1 MALVLSLPFVVE
13 GQESMI
19 ELATGSEDAKFQ
31 ASLNELSETVKQ
43 VSSSG
48 EMSQRTFELQVPSNI
63 ESVKTQQQAL
73 IYTQER
79 GGQSKNF
86 SVSFDTEIN
95 ASSLSA
101 ERGLQELKV
110 TYIDGK
116 AVIEPSTPPGQDFSI
131 SVKSYSQ
138 PVPEN
143 GIFNSTVEV
152 INRGENQASQD
163 IVFQIDAGNLH
174 EETRPD
180 EALDSGESR
189 EYSFDWDTTSQ
200 SPGTYDFTALT
211 QNDTVN
217 REFEIADSG
226 TAVFDVSNI
235 QASPDPVTEGENVT
249 VTADVENT
257 GDGDGTQEIRLL
269 INGSEEDS
277 DSPILNQG
285 ESKQVEFNYTTSS
298 SDRPVIEASV
308 ATDDTSE
315 STYVQV
321 EDASEFTEQGLL
333 VHLDAESIEGLSE
346 GESVER
352 WNDSTANEFDATSP
366 SVSESPALSS
376 SGINGVQ
383 SVEFDGSS
391 SVLTISHSS
400 EMDMDNFQI
409 FTVFK
414 ASSSD
419 LTNEIGVIH
428 NKQTSNTFN
437 DRNWWLA
444 LDNGQGFAGGNGALG
459 LRTSSG
465 GEVVSL
471 NADGKNYIDDNTYLV
486 SAKVN
491 STEDEAELRINS
503 SLKASASNVGIPE
516 GEGAPIGIGAEISG
530 STSSGFSR
538 YFGGQI
544 GEIMI
549 YNETLSTTQEQE
561 LENYLSNKWGIT
573 LS

>member
-1 MALVLSLPFVVE
+1 MKGQASIELVGVVGIALVLASPFVVE
-13 GQESMI
+13 AQDSMI
-19 ELATGSEDAKFQ
+19 DLAISSEDANFQ
-31 ASLNELSETVKQ
+31 ASLNELEETVDQ

-48 EMSQRTFELQVPSNI
+48 EMSQRTFELQIPSNI
-63 ESVKTQQQAL
+63 DSVKTQQQAL
-73 IYTQER
+73 IFTQER
-79 GGQSKNF
+79 GERRKNF
-86 SVSFDTEIN
+86 TAAFETEIN
-95 ASSLSA
+95 ASGLSA
-101 ERGLQELKV
+101 ETGFQELQI
-110 TYIDGK
+110 TYTGGV
-116 AVIEPSTPPGQDFSI
+116 AEIEPSVSPTVTSPEI
-131 SVKSYSQ
+131 S
-138 PVPEN
+138 
-143 GIFNSTVEV
+143 F
-152 INRGENQASQD
+152 
-163 IVFQIDAGNLH
+163 
-174 EETRPD
+174 
-180 EALDSGESR
+180 
-189 EYSFDWDTTSQ
+189 
-200 SPGTYDFTALT
+200 
-211 QNDTVN
+211 
-217 REFEIADSG
+217 
-226 TAVFDVSNI
+226 FDVSNI
-235 QASPDPVTEGENVT
+235 RASPGPVTEGEDIT
-249 VTADVENT
+249 LTADVENT
-257 GDGDGTQEIRLL
+257 GDADGTQEIRLL
-269 INGSEEDS
+269 INGSEEDT
-277 DSPILNQG
+277 DSLILNQG

-298 SDRPVIEASV
+298 SDRPLIEASV
-308 ATDDTSE
+308 STDDTSD
-315 STYVQV
+315 STDIQV
-321 EDASEFTEQGLL
+321 EDSSEFTEQGLL
-333 VHLDAESIEGLSE
+333 IHLDAQSIEGLSE

-366 SVSESPALSS
+366 SVSESPTLSS

-391 SVLTISHSS
+391 SVLTIPHSS
-400 EMDMDNFQI
+400 EMDMDNFQV
-409 FTVFK
+409 FTVLK

-471 NADGKNYIDDNTYLV
+471 NADGNNYIDDNTYLV

-516 GEGAPIGIGAEISG
+516 GEGAPIGIGAEIEG
-530 STSSGFSR
+530 STSTGFSR

-549 YNETLSTTQEQE
+549 YNETLSATQEQE

>member
-1 MALVLSLPFVVE
+1 MKGQSSVEFVAIIGVALVLSLPFVVE

-19 ELATGSEDAKFQ
+19 DLATGSEDAKFQ
-31 ASLNELSETVKQ
+31 ASLNELSETVEQ

-73 IYTQER
+73 IYTQAR

-101 ERGLQELKV
+101 DRGLQELKV
-110 TYIDGK
+110 TYIDGE
-116 AVIEPSTPPGQDFSI
+116 AVIEPSTPPSQDFSI

-138 PVPEN
+138 TVPEN

-217 REFEIADSG
+217 REFEIADS
-226 TAVFDVSNI
+226 
-235 QASPDPVTEGENVT
+235 
-249 VTADVENT
+249 
-257 GDGDGTQEIRLL
+257 
-269 INGSEEDS
+269 
-277 DSPILNQG
+277 
-285 ESKQVEFNYTTSS
+285 
-298 SDRPVIEASV
+298 
-308 ATDDTSE
+308 
-315 STYVQV
+315 
-321 EDASEFTEQGLL
+321 SEFTEQGLL
-333 VHLDAESIEGLSE
+333 VHLDAQSIEGLSE